1 MKKQN
6 QEQCEAPKWYGA
18 PIPERIR
25 LENTAGKWW
34 HCETLGIY
42 CRNAYLATCECASG
56 WVLVQNAVKEA
67 DEARKMKEME
77 DKYSIKEE
85 YDIITN
91 K

>member
-6 QEQCEAPKWYGA
+6 QGQCEAPKWYGA

-42 CRNAYLATCECASG
+42 CRNAYCATCECASG
-56 WVLVQNAVKEA
+56 WVLVTDAEKEA
-67 DEARKMKEME
+67 ADERQRKEWE
-77 DKYSIKEE
+77 EKY
-85 YDIITN
+85 N
-91 K
+91 KNK